1 MRAVL
6 LSIRPEWV
14 ELIAKGKKT
23 IEVRKTRPKLKTP
36 FKCYIYCTKSG
47 QKIYCRSSQRIG
59 NGMVIGEFVCDRVF
73 DIEYEEGEGYNEGY
87 TPLGFSDC
95 LSDDQFDGYLRGEN
109 GYGWHITNLV
119 IYDQPKH
126 LTDFKRPCKNAFYC
140 ESCAM
145 YKERSAA
152 CGNAALEITHPPQ
165 SYMEVV
171 MKRAREAV

>member
-1 MRAVL
+1 MKAVL

-14 ELIAKGKKT
+14 ELIAKRKKT

-36 FKCYIYCTKSG
+36 FKCYIYETKG
-47 QKIYCRSSQRIG
+47 YQRVG
-59 NGMVIGEFVCDRVF
+59 NDNLNCIVVGNGSGMVIGEFVCDRVF
-73 DIEYEEGEGYNEGY
+73 DIEYEEDEGYEESY

-95 LSDDQFDGYLRGEN
+95 LSDEKFDGYLRGKK
-109 GYGWHITNLV
+109 GYGWHITNLA
-119 IYDQPKH
+119 IYDQPKR

-145 YKERSAA
+145 YKVKSAA
-152 CGNAALEITHPPQ
+152 CGNAALQITRPPQ

-171 MKRAREAV
+171 MK